1 MRGTFYWKSVIHNP
15 LGESIGFTQIETV
28 FGMAAAPPL
37 TPSNPQAYSTP
48 RVAPGPPSSP
58 RRPRRPPP
66 ARPPRRARPP
76 GTDRPRGAN
85 EAAGTRGR
93 TLPLGLPPMAMDEE
107 GGPCF
112 ANPPNLKLRWQVVSA
127 VVVRHRIEAVVPI
140 LGADHLASRAGEP
153 HAALIPATAPHSPSS
168 TSSTHLPSQW
178 KSAAR
183 ASPVPRTSK
192 TFPLARHRTSADKSL
207 SAKRSVACRRAT
219 RSHPE
224 LHPSWPPAP
233 SLGREKTETKPSQ
246 STHAITKPL
255 G

>member
-1 MRGTFYWKSVIHNP
+1 
-15 LGESIGFTQIETV
+15 
-28 FGMAAAPPL
+28 
-37 TPSNPQAYSTP
+37 
-48 RVAPGPPSSP
+48 
-58 RRPRRPPP
+58 
-66 ARPPRRARPP
+66 
-76 GTDRPRGAN
+76 
-85 EAAGTRGR
+85 
-93 TLPLGLPPMAMDEE
+93 MAMDEE

-112 ANPPNLKLRWQVVSA
+112 ANLQTSSSAGRLSLLWSYATGSRPWSLSWEQTTSHPAPENHTPPSFL
-127 VVVRHRIEAVVPI
+127 
-140 LGADHLASRAGEP
+140 
-153 HAALIPATAPHSPSS
+153 ATAPHSPSS

-183 ASPVPRTSK
+183 AGPVPRTSK